1 MDTQNEPDRLAPLAP
16 YPAPSACGAG
26 GPPHEEFSPLEPN
39 RLGERSTAINDS
51 ESWGSMQVQSPSSYT
66 SKGFLGSLFDVN
78 FSSLIVTRVIKAVY
92 VIAIIL
98 IGIEAIGLLIL
109 AVAMKSPG
117 EITAALVII
126 PIVSL
131 LTLIWV
137 RILLELVIIIFRIG
151 EDVRHISL
159 FAGLRGRP
167 EEQGV
172 VTTAAFA
179 SKLDTAERAHVGQLS
194 HTVPTSTEEAQVS
207 PGPTHV
213 EETPRSDQPVAGWY
227 PDPQF
232 EGYLRVWDGESW
244 TDQRRP
250 WNPKS

>member
-1 MDTQNEPDRLAPLAP
+1 M
-16 YPAPSACGAG
+16 
-26 GPPHEEFSPLEPN
+26 
-39 RLGERSTAINDS
+39 
-51 ESWGSMQVQSPSSYT
+51 
-66 SKGFLGSLFDVN
+66 
-78 FSSLIVTRVIKAVY
+78 
-92 VIAIIL
+92 
-98 IGIEAIGLLIL
+98 LIL

-232 EGYLRVWDGESW
+232 EGYLPRLGWRVLDGPTASVESKVLR
-244 TDQRRP
+244 TRGPARSFGPVLSAAAQARRALTRHPAKGGIASLATRSVGKPAPGSRRP
-250 WNPKS
+250 RAAASVGLLSSSGLGSVGRDGSRHDGFFQFGS